1 MDILSFMQKVY
12 AVNEVDKRK
21 MRFLYQQ
28 SGIGCR
34 YSVLPDYSRE
44 INEWRF
50 YPQTENLE
58 PFPSLEQRMM
68 VYNKQAPLL
77 SVDAIRD
84 CLHNVLHPHE
94 VTHLIT
100 VSCTGMSAP
109 GLDLQVMELM
119 DFQKTIF
126 RTSVNFMGCY
136 AAIHALKLADAI
148 CKSEP
153 KAQVLIVCTE
163 LCTLHFQRE
172 ATIDNITSSLLFGD
186 GSAAVLI
193 SADERKEGGAE
204 INGFY
209 SEVISKGKRDMAW
222 ELSSSGFLMTL
233 SGYVP
238 ELIEE
243 DFARIVDRALHH
255 SGISSDHIDYWC
267 VHPGGKRILEAIEK
281 SVSLSREHL
290 SASYDVLNKHGNMSS
305 ATILFVLKQILGSP
319 QKQKNIFASAF
330 GPGLTIETFTASL

>member
-12 AVNEVDKRK
+12 AVSEGDKRK

-28 SGIGCR
+28 SGIASR
-34 YSVLPDYSRE
+34 YSVLPDYSRQ
-44 INEWRF
+44 INEWKF

-58 PFPSLEQRMM
+58 PFPSLEQRMAI
-68 VYNKQAPLL
+68 YQKQAPLL

-84 CLHNVLHPHE
+84 CLHTVIHPHE
-94 VTHLIT
+94 ITHLIT
-100 VSCTGMSAP
+100 VSCTGMAAP

-126 RTSVNFMGCY
+126 RTSINFMGCY

-148 CKSEP
+148 CVVHP
-153 KAQVLIVCTE
+153 KANVLLVCTE

-186 GSAAVLI
+186 GCAAALVCANERNIEGATI
-193 SADERKEGGAE
+193 S
-204 INGFY
+204 GFY
-209 SEVISKGKRDMAW
+209 SEVIPKGKRDMAW

-238 ELIEE
+238 ELIQE
-243 DFARIVDRALHH
+243 DFAGIVGRSLKHANL
-255 SGISSDHIDYWC
+255 ISDDIDYWC
-267 VHPGGKRILEAIEK
+267 IHPGGKRILEAIEQSIGISK
-281 SVSLSREHL
+281 DQL
-290 SASYDVLNKHGNMSS
+290 SACYKVLSQYGNMSS
-305 ATILFVLKQILGSP
+305 ATILFVLKQLLGNQ

-330 GPGLTIETFTASL
+330 GPGLTIETFTATS